1 MSSFATLGGNACTRG
16 RVQIPTCWRGWLD
29 VELVEPVELAGA
41 QTFALGKFTAQTT
54 VISGG
59 VAEGRARYRLVFGR
73 GGWGKVIP
81 EKSYINDAGIK
92 VSNVLQDAAAECGEA
107 LGALPTTR
115 LGAHY
120 ARANG
125 AASNVLHEL
134 APRAWR
140 VDLDGVTQIN
150 AWPAAE
156 YTGDGARVRT
166 DLATG
171 VIELAVD
178 EVANLQPGVTVDGHG
193 PAVDVEYE
201 FDAKRLTVRVYF
213 GSQVSERL
221 EAMRRIVE
229 SLFPRM
235 KYAGTFDFRVV
246 DQTGERFDLQPVR
259 ASSGL
264 DDLRNVPTRGHPG
277 IKAQVTLGEI
287 VAVTFA
293 DNDPSRPQI
302 IAHDNPDSPAWRP
315 TLIKCGDGGDF
326 VALKGSVDTLQSE
339 FDKFATVEY
348 PAHAHG
354 HAVGPTASV
363 TPPPTRQAVGALP
376 ASELVKVD

>member
-1 MSSFATLGGNACTRG
+1 MSFATLGGNSCTRG
-16 RVQIPTCWRGWLD
+16 RVQIPKCWRGWVD
-29 VELVEPVELAGA
+29 VELVEPVELTGT
-41 QTFALGKFTAQTT
+41 QTFALGEFSAVTT

-59 VAEGRARYRLVFGR
+59 VAEGKARYRVVFGK
-73 GGWGKVIP
+73 GGWGKTLD
-81 EKSYINDAGIK
+81 EKSYMNDAGVK
-92 VSNVLQDAAAECGEA
+92 ASNIVQDAAAECGET
-107 LGALPTTR
+107 LGMLPTAR
-115 LGAHY
+115 LGSHY
-120 ARANG
+120 ARARG
-125 AASNVLHEL
+125 SASNVLHEL

-140 VDLDGVTQIN
+140 VDLDGVTKFD

-171 VIELAVD
+171 VIELSVD
-178 EVANLQPGVTVDGHG
+178 EVGNLLPGVSVDGHG

-201 FDAKRLTVRVYF
+201 FDAKRVAVRVYF
-213 GSQVSERL
+213 GSQTSERL
-221 EAMRRIVE
+221 EAMRLIFE

-246 DQTGERFDLQPVR
+246 QQNGERFDLQPVR

-302 IAHDNPDSPAWRP
+302 IAHDNPDSPSWRP

-326 VALKGSVDTLQSE
+326 VALKGSVDTLQQDYDE
-339 FDKFATVEY
+339 FKLTHTH
-348 PAHAHG
+348 P
-354 HAVGPTASV
+354 HAVGPTLPVAGAQ
-363 TPPPTRQAVGALP
+363 PVGALK

>member
-1 MSSFATLGGNACTRG
+1 MSFATLGGNACTRG
-16 RVQIPTCWRGWLD
+16 KVQIPKCWRGWLD
-29 VELVEPVELAGA
+29 VELVEPVALTGA
-41 QTFALGKFTAQTT
+41 QTFALGKFSAQTT

-59 VAEGRARYRLVFGR
+59 VAEGKARYRAVFGR
-73 GGWGKVIP
+73 GGWGKRID
-81 EKSYINDAGIK
+81 EKSYMNDAGIK
-92 VSNVLQDAAAECGEA
+92 VSNVLQDAASACGET
-107 LGALPTTR
+107 LGTLPTTR
-115 LGAHY
+115 LGSHY
-120 ARANG
+120 ARMAG
-125 AASNVLHEL
+125 SASDVLNEL

-140 VDLDGVTQIN
+140 VDLDGVTQFD
-150 AWPAAE
+150 AWPDAE
-156 YTGDGARVRT
+156 YAGDGARLRT
-166 DLATG
+166 DLAAG

-178 EVANLQPGVTVDGHG
+178 EVANLLPGVSVDGHG

-201 FDAKRLTVRVYF
+201 FDDKRLVVRVYF

-221 EAMRRIVE
+221 EALRLIVE

-326 VALKGSVDTLQSE
+326 VALKGSLDAVQQKLDSLINKYNT
-339 FDKFATVEY
+339 ATY
-348 PAHAHG
+348 PTAI
-354 HAVGPTASV
+354 GPTAV
-363 TPPPTRQAVGALP
+363 TPLQETPVGAQP